1 MDNVVNSS
9 AWQRLL
15 TKKLPLI
22 HNQYVDMGNPTQ
34 MENIYICGL
43 LLSDQS
49 AEVVSTL
56 KKKTA
61 KWGNPQQMILEN
73 VGVIYIYIYIHT
85 H

>member
-34 MENIYICGL
+34 MENIYMWTPL
-43 LLSDQS
+43 
-49 AEVVSTL
+49 
-56 KKKTA
+56 
-61 KWGNPQQMILEN
+61 
-73 VGVIYIYIYIHT
+73 
-85 H
+85 